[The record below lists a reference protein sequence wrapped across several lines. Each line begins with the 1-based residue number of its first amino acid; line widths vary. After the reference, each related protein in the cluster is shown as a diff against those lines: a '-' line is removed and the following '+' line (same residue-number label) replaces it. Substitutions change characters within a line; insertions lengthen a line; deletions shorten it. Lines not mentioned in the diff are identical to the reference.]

1 MSRVLTPEELEA
13 LRAEPFIPAPREHF
27 RVSVEAGSTDLTPE
41 QIAALAPGAIIPLER
56 RAHEPVEILANAVPV
71 ALGELI
77 VRDGLA
83 AVRVV
88 RLLLPGARASG
99 AEGDRR

>member
-13 LRAEPFIPAPREHF
+13 LRAEPFIPAPRERF

-41 QIAALAPGAIIPLER
+41 QIDALEPGAVIPLER
-56 RAHEPVEILANAVPV
+56 RASEPVEILANAVPV
-71 ALGELI
+71 ALGEL
-77 VRDGLA
+77 VVQDGLA

-88 RLLLPGARASG
+88 RVLRPGRDAG
-99 AEGDRR
+99 EGEEKPR